1 MTVQIKDIDELARA
15 GQMDRL
21 IEAPYEPDEN
31 TAAAKEE
38 TARAPEPLP
47 KETLLAVPTVEP
59 DMLPEALRG
68 YAEDCVERGN
78 FHFDYVASTLMV
90 ALGSVIGRK
99 CAIFP
104 KMQDDWHEYPN
115 LWALNIGRPGFMK
128 SPAMGAAM
136 KPLSYLSKQAQE
148 EFSAAAA
155 EYESTLNQAK
165 IRKKASDAN
174 ALRAAKNEED
184 FELFNDFPAEPTL
197 RRYTTSDVS
206 TASLGVLLQQNPNG
220 ILIESDEV
228 VSVFKSFDRESE
240 LRSFL
245 LTCWNGKHGYTSDRI
260 SRGLN
265 NHIEACCV
273 SWVGGA
279 QPGKILPLVCGALRG
294 GDADDGF
301 LQRFQLVAFPD
312 GYNEPWK
319 NVDRW
324 PDTDAKEAVLK
335 VFESLNN
342 YAAYPYADDFT
353 QGLRFDPEAYE
364 RFVDW
369 RAGMEA
375 RTRSGDETESMES
388 ALQKQRKLVPA
399 MALITQLAE
408 NHESKTVGIDALEVA
423 IRWGQWSE
431 AHQRRLYAAAMTN
444 DINAARRILAKIDQ
458 EKVSAPFVARDIYK
472 NGWAG
477 ISDRESVNEGLD
489 LLVRHRWLRAE
500 EQPTTGRT
508 KHLFH
513 LADGVTSAHIAE
525 EANNLKR
532 A

>member
-1 MTVQIKDIDELARA
+1 MSQALLNVPGATV
-15 GQMDRL
+15 
-21 IEAPYEPDEN
+21 
-31 TAAAKEE
+31 EE
-38 TARAPEPLP
+38 VQKPKQATKNESPSPKPLP
-47 KETLLAVPTVEP
+47 KETLLTVPTVEP

-78 FHFDYVASTLMV
+78 FHFDYVAATLMV
-90 ALGSVIGRK
+90 VLGSVIGRK
-99 CAIFP
+99 CAILP

-115 LWALNIGRPGFMK
+115 LWMLNIGRPGFMK

-148 EFSAAAA
+148 EFRAAATQHEA
-155 EYESTLNQAK
+155 ALNAAK
-165 IRKKASDAN
+165 IKKKASEAQ
-174 ALRAAKNEED
+174 ALKAAKKNED
-184 FELFNDFPAEPTL
+184 FELFDDFPLEPTL
-197 RRYTTSDVS
+197 HRYTTSDVS

-228 VSVFKSFDRESE
+228 VSVFRAFDRDPE

-245 LTCWNGKHGYTSDRI
+245 LTCWNGKQGYTSDRI
-260 SRGLN
+260 GRGLN

-279 QPGKILPLVCGALRG
+279 QPGKILPLVRGALRG

-312 GYNEPWK
+312 GYGEPWE

-324 PDTDAKEAVLK
+324 PNIDAKQAAFD
-335 VFESLNN
+335 VFDSLNSQS
-342 YAAYPYADDFT
+342 YFPMADENT
-353 QGLRFDPEAYE
+353 AGLRFDEEAYE
-364 RFVDW
+364 MFVDW
-369 RAGMEA
+369 RSGIETH
-375 RTRSGDETESMES
+375 TRSGNETESMES

-399 MALITQLAE
+399 MALISQLAE
-408 NHESKTVGIDALEVA
+408 DPEAETVSLRHLENA
-423 IRWGQWSE
+423 IQWATWSE
-431 AHQRRLYAAAMTN
+431 AHQRRLFAAAMTN
-444 DINAARRILAKIDQ
+444 DIDAARRILAKIEQD
-458 EKVSAPFVARDIYK
+458 KLSVPFVAKDVYRP
-472 NGWAG
+472 GWAG
-477 ISDRESVNEGLD
+477 LDREAVNEGLD
-489 LLVRHRWLRAE
+489 LLVRYHWLRAE

-513 LADGVTSAHIAE
+513 LADGVTPKHIAE

-532 A
+532 P

>member
-1 MTVQIKDIDELARA
+1 MNATNNDPLGLGLPVTVSADNR
-15 GQMDRL
+15 
-21 IEAPYEPDEN
+21 EP
-31 TAAAKEE
+31 A
-38 TARAPEPLP
+38 PLP
-47 KETLLAVPTVEP
+47 KETLLTVPTVEP

-68 YAEDCVERGN
+68 YAEDCVDRGN

-104 KMQDDWHEYPN
+104 KIMDDWHEYPN

-136 KPLSYLSKQAQE
+136 KPLGDLSKQAQE
-148 EFSAAAA
+148 EFSTAAA
-155 EYESTLNQAK
+155 EYEAALGKAK
-165 IRKKASDAN
+165 IQKSAAE
-174 ALRAAKNEED
+174 ALAKQAAKKGED
-184 FELFNDFPAEPTL
+184 FELFNEWPSEPTL
-197 RRYTTSDVS
+197 HRYTTSDVS

-228 VSVFKSFDRESE
+228 VSVFKAFDRDPE
-240 LRSFL
+240 LRAFL
-245 LTCWNGKHGYTSDRI
+245 LTSWNGKQSYTSDRI
-260 SRGLN
+260 GRGLN

-279 QPGKILPLVCGALRG
+279 QPGKILPLVRGAMRG
-294 GDADDGF
+294 GNDDDGF

-312 GYNEPWK
+312 GFNEPWE

-324 PDTDAKEAVLK
+324 PDTDAKEAMFK
-335 VFESLNN
+335 VFESLNSK
-342 YAAYPYADDFT
+342 ADYPDADDFT
-353 QGLRFDPEAYE
+353 KGLRFDLEAYK

-369 RAGMEA
+369 RSGMEA
-375 RTRSGDETESMES
+375 RTRSGDETEAMES

-399 MALITQLAE
+399 MALIVQLAD
-408 NHESKTVGIDALEVA
+408 NHESKTVGIKALEVA
-423 IRWGQWSE
+423 IRWAAWSE

-444 DINAARRILAKIDQ
+444 DIDAARRILAKLDQ
-458 EKVSAPFVARDIYK
+458 GKVSAPFVARDIYK

-489 LLVRHRWLRAE
+489 VLVRYRWLRAE

-513 LADGVTSAHIAE
+513 LADGVTSAHITE
-525 EANNLKR
+525 D
-532 A
+532 

>member
-1 MTVQIKDIDELARA
+1 MNYAKADPLDFGLPVTTTVPEQPHM
-15 GQMDRL
+15 G
-21 IEAPYEPDEN
+21 
-31 TAAAKEE
+31 
-38 TARAPEPLP
+38 PEPLP
-47 KETLLAVPTVEP
+47 QETLIAVPTVEP

-104 KMQDDWHEYPN
+104 KKNDDWYEYPN
-115 LWALNIGRPGFMK
+115 LWALNIGRPGEMK

-136 KPLSYLSKQAQE
+136 KPLNYLSKQAQE
-148 EFSAAAA
+148 DFSAAAA
-155 EYESTLNQAK
+155 EHEAALNKAK
-165 IRKKASDAN
+165 IKKSAAESN
-174 ALRAAKNEED
+174 AKKAAKNGED
-184 FELFNDFPAEPTL
+184 FELFDEWPAEPTL
-197 RRYTTSDVS
+197 YRYTTSDVT

-228 VSVFKSFDRESE
+228 VSVFRAFDRDPE
-240 LRSFL
+240 LRAFL
-245 LTCWNGKHGYTSDRI
+245 LTSWNGKQGYTSDRI
-260 SRGLN
+260 GRGLN

-279 QPGKILPLVCGALRG
+279 QPGKILPLVRGAMRG
-294 GDADDGF
+294 GNDDDGF

-324 PDTDAKEAVLK
+324 PDNAAKEAMVK
-335 VFESLNN
+335 VFERLNDF
-342 YAAYPYADDFT
+342 ASYPDADDFT
-353 QGLRFDPEAYE
+353 KGLRFDSEAYE

-369 RAGMEA
+369 RCGMEA
-375 RTRSGDETESMES
+375 RTRSGDETEAMES

-399 MALITQLAE
+399 MALIIQLAE
-408 NHESKTVGIDALEVA
+408 NRESREVGIKALEMA
-423 IRWGQWSE
+423 IRWAAWSE
-431 AHQRRLYAAAMTN
+431 GHQRRLYAAAMTN
-444 DINAARRILAKIDQ
+444 DIDAARRILAKIDQ
-458 EKVSAPFVARDIYK
+458 GKVNAPFVARDIYN

-477 ISDRESVNEGLD
+477 LSDRAEVNEGLD
-489 LLVRHRWLRAE
+489 LLVRYRWLRAE
-500 EQPTTGRT
+500 EQLTTGRT

-513 LADGVTSAHIAE
+513 LADEVSPNHFAE
-525 EANNLKR
+525 ESNNLKS

>member
-1 MTVQIKDIDELARA
+1 MNSPSNTDPLGLRVPEITTDEKSS
-15 GQMDRL
+15 
-21 IEAPYEPDEN
+21 IWP
-31 TAAAKEE
+31 K
-38 TARAPEPLP
+38 PLP
-47 KETLLAVPTVEP
+47 EKTLLAVPTVEP
-59 DMLPEALRG
+59 DMLPESLRG
-68 YAEDCVERGN
+68 YAEDCVDRGN

-104 KMQDDWHEYPN
+104 KMKDDWHEYPN

-136 KPLSYLSKQAQE
+136 KPLSHLSKAAEE
-148 EFSAAAA
+148 EFNEAAA
-155 EYESTLNQAK
+155 EFEAAMSQAK
-165 IRKKASDAN
+165 IKKSAAESFAKQ
-174 ALRAAKNEED
+174 AAKKGED
-184 FELFNDFPAEPTL
+184 FELFDDWPVQPTL
-197 RRYTTSDVS
+197 RRYTTSDVT

-228 VSVFKSFDRESE
+228 VSVFRAFDRDPE

-245 LTCWNGKHGYTSDRI
+245 LTAWNGKQGYTSDRI
-260 SRGLN
+260 GRGLN

-279 QPGKILPLVCGALRG
+279 QPGKILPLVRGALRG
-294 GDADDGF
+294 GDDDDGF

-319 NVDRW
+319 NVDRK
-324 PDTDAKEAVLK
+324 PDNAAKEAMIAT
-335 VFESLNN
+335 FERLYSF
-342 YAAYPYADDFT
+342 AAYPDADDFT
-353 QGLRFDPEAYE
+353 KGLRFDPEAYE

-369 RAGMEA
+369 RSGLEN

-388 ALQKQRKLVPA
+388 AIQKQRKLVPA
-399 MALITQLAE
+399 MALIVQLAE
-408 NHESKTVGIDALEVA
+408 NHESREVGIKALEMA
-423 IRWGQWSE
+423 IRWTASSE
-431 AHQRRLYAAAMTN
+431 AHQRRLYAAARTN
-444 DINAARRILAKIDQ
+444 DIDVARRILAKIDQ
-458 EKVSAPFVARDIYK
+458 GKVSAPFVSRDIYN

-477 ISDRESVNEGLD
+477 LSDWEGVNEGLD
-489 LLVRHRWLRAE
+489 LLTRHRWLRAE
-500 EQPTTGRT
+500 ELPTTGRT

-513 LADGVTSAHIAE
+513 LADGVTPAHIAE

-532 A
+532 V